1 MTTDVRPRILHVLN
15 DLNRLTLG
23 GVGTYLKSAIES
35 TVSDT
40 FDLRVAGI
48 GGGER
53 PHWMRGVD
61 YQGGDG
67 SDFRARI
74 EFAHWLMRNVRR
86 YAIVHL
92 HLMGWP
98 LGLGAPV
105 CLVARVPYIVSVHGG
120 LLTCHEQRDRQR
132 RESIKLALLAR
143 SAALVATSE
152 RDLPALGEVC
162 PGVRAVL
169 VPPSLCISELTARI
183 SHKGSAL
190 RLLFVGRLQPFKDVR
205 TLLASVGILR
215 DRGISVSLD
224 VVGAGDADYEKQ
236 LHQDVHALSIESHV
250 TFRGH
255 LEGSALQS
263 AYAQADVFV
272 LSSTGENFSFVTAE
286 AMSCGLPVV
295 VSEAVALA
303 DVVRRTDSGQIVPV
317 GDAAA
322 LADALASYQDP
333 ALIAKQ
339 GANARSAAVREFSPS
354 AMGLALSDLYASVM
368 AASRGAR

>member
-1 MTTDVRPRILHVLN
+1 MANDVRPRVLHVLN
-15 DLNRLTLG
+15 DVNRLTLG
-23 GVGTYLKSAIES
+23 GVGTYLKSAMES

-53 PHWMRGVD
+53 PQWMRGVD
-61 YQGGDG
+61 FQGGSG
-67 SDFRARI
+67 SNFRDRIAFGAWLLRNAR
-74 EFAHWLMRNVRR
+74 H
-86 YAIVHL
+86 YALVHL
-92 HLMGWP
+92 HLIGWP

-105 CLVARVPYIVSVHGG
+105 CIVTRVPYVVSVHGG
-120 LLTCHEQRDRQR
+120 FLTCHEQRDRAR
-132 RESIKLALLAR
+132 RESVKLALLAR

-152 RDLPALGEVC
+152 RDLPALREVC
-162 PGVRAVL
+162 PAVRAVL
-169 VPPSLCISELTARI
+169 VPPSLHVGELPARM
-183 SHKGSAL
+183 SRKGIAL

-205 TLLASVGILR
+205 TLLASIGILR
-215 DRGISVSLD
+215 DRGISVSID
-224 VVGAGDADYEKQ
+224 VVGAGNADYERQ

-272 LSSTGENFSFVTAE
+272 LASTGENFSFVTAE

-317 GDAAA
+317 GNAAA
-322 LADALASYQDP
+322 LADALAAYQDP

-368 AASRGAR
+368 ATARRAR